1 MRYALK
7 FGYNAKN
14 YEGYARQ
21 PGKKTVEGEIIKALS
36 RSTIIEDERSA
47 VFQSGSRTDKGVSA
61 CGNVLALNTDFRSSE
76 ILQALNAHLEDIWFY
91 GIAQVEDDF
100 NPRYAKQRWYRYFLI
115 DDDPDEKILK
125 NAAAIFTGTHD
136 FSNFARVE
144 KGKEP
149 KRTIDTIDVF
159 KEDDIFV
166 LDFKAHGF
174 LWNMIRRIVSAIK
187 ACAERK
193 LSLDDIHNA
202 LLNEQPT
209 FERCGYHHSKTAP
222 CIPPPFENGGILRFS
237 ADKPKVDFG
246 LASPEPLILMDL
258 LYDFEFE
265 ISEKN
270 LKALKDNLEM
280 NLRKLKINGLIYN
293 QMLQKITG

>member
-1 MRYALK
+1 MK
-7 FGYNAKN
+7 FGYNGRN

-36 RSTIIEDERSA
+36 RSTIIEEEKSA
-47 VFQSGSRTDKGVSA
+47 IFQSGSRTDKGVSA
-61 CGNVLALNTDFRSSE
+61 CGNVMALNTDFRDRE
-76 ILQALNAHLEDIWFY
+76 IIPALNANLDGIWFY

-115 DDDPDEKILK
+115 DDDLDEKILK
-125 NAAAIFTGTHD
+125 GAAGIFPGTHD

-149 KRTIDTIDVF
+149 KRTIDTIDIF
-159 KEDDIFV
+159 KEEDIFV
-166 LDFKAHGF
+166 LDFKAQGF

-187 ACAERK
+187 CCADGK

-202 LLNEQPT
+202 LSN
-209 FERCGYHHSKTAP
+209 RS
-222 CIPPPFENGGILRFS
+222 
-237 ADKPKVDFG
+237 KVDFG
-246 LASPEPLILMDL
+246 LASPEPLILMDV

-270 LKALKDNLEM
+270 LKALKDNLEI